1 MSKYTGRRITM
12 PALLLILV
20 VLLVPTAYYTGL
32 KTASQEGEATVT
44 QTTTVTV
51 TYTQI
56 ETVTAGGTQQGQE
69 EGEEIGFKLEK
80 GLLEPLSWESV
91 DQLLAEISPWGPTP
105 LYKTVG
111 PVTRTTIQAI
121 PEAAKPGIEAPAAP
135 SPGEAPGEYSRT
147 NVRVEGVD
155 EIDVVKV
162 NGTHAFI
169 VTGDTLY
176 LVKAWPPEELS
187 IVDKVGIGDLIEGIE
202 KGIVM
207 AYNVSGRL
215 VPAAGIPSWP
225 WIEGIYLHQDDVIVV
240 VREGAQWGL
249 DRVFV
254 VKYRPGTGVKSTL
267 WATGNLVDSRL
278 LNDTLVLVLNQPAT
292 YPGARPLINGEP
304 PSPEKLV
311 VTGTPQ
317 AYVNVV
323 AIDVRTMSYTY
334 TGILGPGATTIYM
347 TANGT
352 LYIAQSTWQ
361 GPVILEPVVIPGTK
375 LGVDQLADMVKP
387 APRAEP
393 STMITRINPLI
404 GEVEAHT
411 IVDGRVRDTWGM
423 DEYKGYL
430 RVVVDTVEW
439 RKVRLYILDAATLS
453 EVSRL
458 DEIAVDEEVYGVRF
472 MGDMVYLV
480 TFRRVDPLFAI
491 SLADPKEPVVIGY
504 LKAPGFDDYLHPLP
518 GGLLLGIGY
527 ERVDRLN
534 SVRITIYNITT
545 GGAPE
550 PLDRLYIKAQSIWSP
565 LIEAPYGYRLL
576 DINMEKGVIAV
587 PIVAYNDTGKRGWE
601 TMRGYAVIEVN
612 TSKPGLSLKG
622 YLWTGP
628 GESLVK
634 AFHIGD
640 TIYLASTTGEAIPIM
655 PMPPGQQP
663 EKTLI
668 VRAYNMDTLQ
678 QIGEARSS

>member
-1 MSKYTGRRITM
+1 MSKYTGRRITI

-32 KTASQEGEATVT
+32 KTAGQGGEATVT
-44 QTTTVTV
+44 QTTTVTA

-69 EGEEIGFKLEK
+69 QGEEIGFKLEK

-91 DQLLAEISPWGPTP
+91 DLLLAELSPWSPTP
-105 LYKTVG
+105 IYKTIG
-111 PVTRTTIQAI
+111 PVTMTTIEEI
-121 PEAAKPGIEAPAAP
+121 PKGVPEMGAPAAP
-135 SPGEAPGEYSRT
+135 AQQEAPGEYSTT

-155 EIDVVKV
+155 EMDLVKV

-169 VTGDTLY
+169 STGDALY
-176 LVKAWPPEELS
+176 LVKAWPPGELS
-187 IVDKVGIGDLIEGIE
+187 IAGKIRVTDLLKGIE
-202 KGIVM
+202 KGIVV

-215 VPAAGIPSWP
+215 VPAAGIPGWP
-225 WIEGIYLHQDDVIVV
+225 WIEGVYLHQDSVIVV
-240 VREGAQWGL
+240 ISEEAQWGL
-249 DRVFV
+249 DRVFI
-254 VKYRPGTGVKSTL
+254 VKYKPDSGVEGMI
-267 WATGNLVDSRL
+267 WATGDLLDSRL
-278 LNDTLVLVLNQPAT
+278 YNDTLVLVLNQPTT
-292 YPGARPLINGEP
+292 YPGVRPLINGEP
-304 PSPEKLV
+304 PNPEKLV

-317 AYVNVV
+317 TYVNVV
-323 AIDVRTMSYTY
+323 SLDTKTMSYSY
-334 TGILGPGATTIYM
+334 TGILGPRATAIYM

-352 LYIAQSTWQ
+352 LYIVQSSWG
-361 GPVILEPVVIPGTK
+361 GPIILEPAKLPGTK
-375 LGVDQLADMVKP
+375 LGVNQLADIIKP
-387 APRAEP
+387 EPRNGP
-393 STMITRINPLI
+393 TTMITRINPI
-404 GEVEAHT
+404 KGEVEAYT
-411 IVDGRVRDTWGM
+411 VVDGVVRDTWGI

-439 RKVRLYILDAATLS
+439 NKVRLYILDAATLN
-453 EVSRL
+453 EVARL
-458 DEIAVDEEVYGVRF
+458 DEIAVDERIHGVRF

-491 SLADPKEPVVIGY
+491 NLTDPKEPAIIGY

-527 ERVDRLN
+527 ERTDKLN

-550 PLDRLYIKAQSIWSP
+550 PLDRLYIKALSAWTP
-565 LIEAPYGYRLL
+565 LIESPYGYRLL
-576 DINMEKGVIAV
+576 DINMKKGVIAV
-587 PIVAYNDTGKRGWE
+587 PIIIYNE
-601 TMRGYAVIEVN
+601 TEEDFRVMQGYALVEIN
-612 TSKPGLSLKG
+612 TSKPGLTLEG

-628 GESLVK
+628 RETMIK

-640 TIYLASTTGEAIPIM
+640 TIYLASTASEVMPIM

-663 EKTLI
+663 ETTLI
-668 VRAYNMDTLQ
+668 VRAYDIDTLQ